1 MSRDDVKRILIR
13 HPAEPRGLV
22 DRVSVRSYPADLA
35 TGRGSQVVRLRS
47 AKPLFAGSIPA
58 PASINVRSCKS
69 ASIDAQRQRHRDLI
83 V

>member
-58 PASINVRSCKS
+58 PASNQRSVLQVRE
-69 ASIDAQRQRHRDLI
+69 H
-83 V
+83 